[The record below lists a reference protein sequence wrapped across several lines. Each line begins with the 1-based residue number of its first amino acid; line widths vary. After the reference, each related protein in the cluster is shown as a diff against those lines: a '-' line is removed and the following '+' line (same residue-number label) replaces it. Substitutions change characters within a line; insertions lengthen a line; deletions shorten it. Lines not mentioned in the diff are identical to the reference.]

1 MKRFFIDLIRDR
13 GVWGLY
19 LVNFVFQKILRIT
32 SGKISLLHFTNVI
45 SAEQGFELVGEGRFA
60 ERCLRINGGIVI
72 QAGNGVRIDRSVL
85 LGPGV
90 KIFSGNHDPEDF
102 ARPSLPS
109 APIEIGSDCWIGA
122 NAVILPGV
130 CLFPRTIVGAGSVV
144 TQGVDEGNVVLAGN
158 PARIVRKRVKKDQS
172 ADR

>member
-1 MKRFFIDLIRDR
+1 MKGFFIDLIRDR

-32 SGKISLLHFTNVI
+32 SGKVSLLHFTNVI

-72 QAGNGVRIDRSVL
+72 QAGNGVRLDRSVL

-90 KIFSGNHDPEDF
+90 KIFSGNHDPDDF
-102 ARPSLPS
+102 AKPSLPS
-109 APIEIGSDCWIGA
+109 APIEIGADCWIGA

-130 CLFPRTIVGAGSVV
+130 RLLSRTIVGAGSVV
-144 TQGVDEGNVVLAGN
+144 TRSVDERNVIIAGN
-158 PARIVRKRVKKDQS
+158 PAKIVRQRTKKD
-172 ADR
+172 